1 MNKKISR
8 ILISAF
14 SSGSGKT
21 TFTMGL
27 LRLLQKKGIKVSS
40 YKCGPDYIDTMF
52 HAKAL
57 GIPSRNIDLFLSD
70 DNTVKNILA
79 EAENLAVIEGV
90 MGFYDGIAFTDTAS
104 ASHISSITDTPCI
117 LIVDVKGK
125 SATLKALITG
135 MIHYR
140 KNNIKGIILNK
151 ISKASYP
158 VYKNMIESELPVKV
172 FGYMPE
178 LKDCT
183 LKSRHLGLITAE
195 EMADINNIIDK
206 IAEELEK
213 SIDLE
218 FILDTAEKAPDLEY
232 DTLEINLI
240 GRCRIGIAYDKAF
253 CFHYADNIKV
263 LEKMGAEIVYFSPLE
278 DKALPENLDGLIF
291 YGGYPELYLEKL
303 SSNKS
308 FIESLKKVYNNKIPL
323 IAECGG
329 FMYISQSIDN
339 VEMASLIKGS
349 CTMTNKLQ
357 NFGYVDITSHKD
369 SMLFKKRE
377 SFPAH
382 EFHYSIIDEPY
393 SDCIMRKPKSLK
405 SWQGVYLSD
414 HVYAGYPHLYFLSN
428 LKLAER
434 FIIKAIHYNRDIE

>member
-21 TFTMGL
+21 TFTMGF

-57 GIPSRNIDLFLSD
+57 GVPSRNIDLFLSD
-70 DNTVKNILA
+70 ENTVKNILA
-79 EAENLAVIEGV
+79 EAENMAVIEGV
-90 MGFYDGIAFTDTAS
+90 MGFYDGIAFTDSAS
-104 ASHISSITDTPCI
+104 ASHISSVTDTPCI

-135 MIHYR
+135 MLKYR

-172 FGYMPE
+172 FGYIPE

-183 LKSRHLGLITAE
+183 IKSRHLGLITAE
-195 EMADINNIIDK
+195 EMADINSIIDK
-206 IAEELEK
+206 ISEELEK
-213 SIDLE
+213 SIDLDC
-218 FILDTAEKAPDLEY
+218 ILDIAENAPDLEY
-232 DTLEINLI
+232 DIKEINII

-278 DKALPENLDGLIF
+278 DTALPENLDGLIF

-303 SSNKS
+303 SDNKS
-308 FIESLKKVYNNKIPL
+308 FIASLKKVYNNKIPL
-323 IAECGG
+323 IAE
-329 FMYISQSIDN
+329 
-339 VEMASLIKGS
+339 
-349 CTMTNKLQ
+349 
-357 NFGYVDITSHKD
+357 
-369 SMLFKKRE
+369 
-377 SFPAH
+377 
-382 EFHYSIIDEPY
+382 
-393 SDCIMRKPKSLK
+393 
-405 SWQGVYLSD
+405 
-414 HVYAGYPHLYFLSN
+414 
-428 LKLAER
+428 
-434 FIIKAIHYNRDIE
+434 

>member
-70 DNTVKNILA
+70 ENTVKNILA
-79 EAENLAVIEGV
+79 EAENMAVIEGV
-90 MGFYDGIAFTDTAS
+90 MGFYDGIAFTDSAS
-104 ASHISSITDTPCI
+104 ASHISSVTDTPCI

-135 MIHYR
+135 MLHYR
-140 KNNIKGIILNK
+140 KNNIKGIILNR

-195 EMADINNIIDK
+195 EMADINSIIDK
-206 IAEELEK
+206 VSEELEK
-213 SIDLE
+213 SIDLDC
-218 FILDTAEKAPDLEY
+218 ILLAAEKAPDLEY
-232 DTLEINLI
+232 DTQEINLI
-240 GRCRIGIAYDKAF
+240 GRCRIGIACDKAF
-253 CFHYADNIKV
+253 CFHYTDNIKV
-263 LEKMGAEIVYFSPLE
+263 LEKMGTEIVYFSPLE
-278 DKALPENLDGLIF
+278 DTALPENLDGLIF

-303 SSNKS
+303 SANKS

-357 NFGYVDITSHKD
+357 NFGYVELTSHKD
-369 SMLFKKRE
+369 SMLFKKGE
-377 SFPAH
+377 TFPAH
-382 EFHYSIIDEPY
+382 EFHYSVIDEPY

>member
-1 MNKKISR
+1 MEKKISR

-21 TFTMGL
+21 SFTMGL
-27 LRLLQKKGIKVSS
+27 LRLLQRKGVKVSS

-52 HAKAL
+52 HSKAL

-70 DNTVKNILA
+70 ENTVKNLIA
-79 EAENLAVIEGV
+79 DSENFAVIEGV

-104 ASHISSITDTPCI
+104 ASHISSVTDTPCL

-125 SATLKALITG
+125 SATLKALLSGI
-135 MIHYR
+135 IHYR
-140 KNNIKGIILNK
+140 KNNIKGIILNR
-151 ISKASYP
+151 ISKALYP
-158 VYKNMIESELPVKV
+158 VYKNMIEAELPVQV

-178 LKDCT
+178 LQDCT
-183 LKSRHLGLITAE
+183 LKSRHLGLVTAE
-195 EMADINNIIDK
+195 EMADINDIIDK
-206 IAEELEK
+206 IADELEK
-213 SIDLE
+213 SIDIE
-218 FILDTAEKAPDLEY
+218 SILKTAENAPNIHYEQN
-232 DTLEINLI
+232 EINLI

-253 CFHYADNIKV
+253 CFHYADNIRV

-278 DKALPENLDGLIF
+278 DKELPENLDGIIF

-303 SSNKS
+303 SANKS
-308 FIESLKKVYNNKIPL
+308 FISDLKKVYNNKIPL

-339 VEMASLIKGS
+339 VEMASLIKGRCS
-349 CTMTNKLQ
+349 MTDKLQ
-357 NFGYVDITSHKD
+357 NFGYVNITAHKD
-369 SMLFKKRE
+369 SMLFKKGE
-377 SFPAH
+377 SIPAH
-382 EFHYSIIDEPY
+382 EFHYSIIDEQY
-393 SDCIMRKPKSLK
+393 SDCIMRKPKSTR

-428 LKLAER
+428 LKIAER
-434 FIIKAIHYNRDIE
+434 FIIKAIHYNRAIE

>member
-1 MNKKISR
+1 MKKKISR

-57 GIPSRNIDLFLSD
+57 GIPSRNIDLFLSN
-70 DNTVKNILA
+70 DNTIKNILA

-90 MGFYDGIAFTDTAS
+90 MGFYDGIAFTDAAS

-135 MIHYR
+135 MLYYR
-140 KNNIKGIILNK
+140 KNNIKGIILNR

-195 EMADINNIIDK
+195 EMADINSIIDK
-206 IAEELEK
+206 VSEELEK

-218 FILDTAEKAPDLEY
+218 SILKEAEKAPDLEY
-232 DTLEINLI
+232 DIKEINLI

-291 YGGYPELYLEKL
+291 YGGYPELYAEKL
-303 SSNKS
+303 SANKS
-308 FIESLKKVYNNKIPL
+308 FIQSLQKVYNNKMPI

-339 VEMASLIKGS
+339 VEMASLIKGR

-369 SMLFKKRE
+369 SMLFKKGE
-377 SFPAH
+377 KFPAH
-382 EFHYSIIDEPY
+382 EFHYSVIDEPY

>member
-21 TFTMGL
+21 TFTMGF

-57 GIPSRNIDLFLSD
+57 GVPSRNIDLFLSD
-70 DNTVKNILA
+70 ENTVKNILA
-79 EAENLAVIEGV
+79 ETENMAVIEGV
-90 MGFYDGIAFTDTAS
+90 MGFYDGIAFTDSAS
-104 ASHISSITDTPCI
+104 ASHISSVTDTPCI

-135 MIHYR
+135 MLHYR
-140 KNNIKGIILNK
+140 KNNIKGIILNR
-151 ISKASYP
+151 ISKVLYP

-172 FGYMPE
+172 FGYIPE

-183 LKSRHLGLITAE
+183 IKSRHLGLITAE
-195 EMADINNIIDK
+195 EMADINSIIDK
-206 IAEELEK
+206 ISEELEK
-213 SIDLE
+213 SIDLDC
-218 FILDTAEKAPDLEY
+218 ILDIAENAPDLKY
-232 DTLEINLI
+232 DIKEINII

-278 DKALPENLDGLIF
+278 DTALPENLDGLII

-303 SSNKS
+303 SDNKS
-308 FIESLKKVYNNKIPL
+308 FIASLKKVYNNKIPL

-357 NFGYVDITSHKD
+357 NFGYVELTSHKD
-369 SMLFKKRE
+369 SMLFQKGE
-377 SFPAH
+377 TFPAH
-382 EFHYSIIDEPY
+382 EFHYSVIDEPY
-393 SDCIMRKPKSLK
+393 CDCIMRKPKSLK

-434 FIIKAIHYNRDIE
+434 FIIKAIHYNRAVK

>member
-21 TFTMGL
+21 TFTMGF

-52 HAKAL
+52 HTKAL

-70 DNTVKNILA
+70 ENTVKNILA
-79 EAENLAVIEGV
+79 DGESFAVIEGV
-90 MGFYDGIAFTDTAS
+90 MGFYDGIAFTDKAS
-104 ASHISSITDTPCI
+104 ASHISSATDTPCL

-125 SATLKALITG
+125 SATLKALVTG
-135 MIHYR
+135 MLNYR
-140 KNNIKGIILNK
+140 KNNIKGIILNR
-151 ISKASYP
+151 ISKALYP

-172 FGYMPE
+172 FGYIPE
-178 LKDCT
+178 LQDCT
-183 LKSRHLGLITAE
+183 LKSRHLGLITVE
-195 EMADINNIIDK
+195 EMADINSIIDK
-206 IAEELEK
+206 VAEELEK

-218 FILDTAEKAPDLEY
+218 SILKEAEKAPDLEY
-232 DTLEINLI
+232 DIKEINLI
-240 GRCRIGIAYDKAF
+240 GRCRIGMAYDKAF

-263 LEKMGAEIVYFSPLE
+263 LEKMGAEIVYFSPL
-278 DKALPENLDGLIF
+278 DDTALPENLDGIIF
-291 YGGYPELYLEKL
+291 YGGYPELYAEKL
-303 SSNKS
+303 SANKS
-308 FIESLKKVYNNKIPL
+308 FIQSLQKVYNNKMPL

-339 VEMASLIKGS
+339 VEMASLIKGR

-369 SMLFKKRE
+369 SMLFKKGE
-377 SFPAH
+377 KFPAH
-382 EFHYSIIDEPY
+382 EFHYSVIDEPY
-393 SDCIMRKPKSLK
+393 SDCIMRKPKSSK
-405 SWQGVYLSD
+405 SWSGVYLSD
-414 HVYAGYPHLYFLSN
+414 HVYAGYPHLYFMSN

-434 FIIKAIHYNRDIE
+434 FIIKAIHYNRSL

>member
-1 MNKKISR
+1 MKKKISR

-57 GIPSRNIDLFLSD
+57 GIPSRNIDLFLSS

-79 EAENLAVIEGV
+79 EAENMAVIEGV
-90 MGFYDGIAFTDTAS
+90 MGFYDGIAFTDSAS
-104 ASHISSITDTPCI
+104 ASHISSVTDTPCI

-135 MIHYR
+135 MLHYR
-140 KNNIKGIILNK
+140 KNNIKGIILNR

-178 LKDCT
+178 LNKECT

-195 EMADINNIIDK
+195 EMADINSIIDK
-206 IAEELEK
+206 VSEELEK
-213 SIDLE
+213 NIDLDC
-218 FILDTAEKAPDLEY
+218 IIDLAEKAPDLEY
-232 DTLEINLI
+232 DEQKINLI
-240 GRCRIGIAYDKAF
+240 GRCRICIAYDKAF

-291 YGGYPELYLEKL
+291 YGGYNELYL
-303 SSNKS
+303 
-308 FIESLKKVYNNKIPL
+308 
-323 IAECGG
+323 
-329 FMYISQSIDN
+329 
-339 VEMASLIKGS
+339 
-349 CTMTNKLQ
+349 
-357 NFGYVDITSHKD
+357 
-369 SMLFKKRE
+369 
-377 SFPAH
+377 
-382 EFHYSIIDEPY
+382 
-393 SDCIMRKPKSLK
+393 
-405 SWQGVYLSD
+405 
-414 HVYAGYPHLYFLSN
+414 
-428 LKLAER
+428 
-434 FIIKAIHYNRDIE
+434 

>member
-1 MNKKISR
+1 MEKKINR

-21 TFTMGL
+21 SFTMGL
-27 LRLLQKKGIKVSS
+27 LRLLQRKGLKVSS

-52 HAKAL
+52 HSKAL

-70 DNTVKNILA
+70 ENTVKNLIA
-79 EAENLAVIEGV
+79 ESENLAVIEGV

-104 ASHISSITDTPCI
+104 ASHISSATGTPCL
-117 LIVDVKGK
+117 LIIDVKGK
-125 SATLKALITG
+125 SATLKALLSG

-140 KNNIKGIILNK
+140 KNHIKGIILNR
-151 ISKASYP
+151 ISKALYP
-158 VYKNMIESELPVKV
+158 VYKNMIEAELPVQV

-183 LKSRHLGLITAE
+183 LKSRHLGLVTAE
-195 EMADINNIIDK
+195 EMADINDIIDK
-206 IAEELEK
+206 IADELEK
-213 SIDLE
+213 SIDIE
-218 FILDTAEKAPDLEY
+218 SILKTAENAPNIYYEQN
-232 DTLEINLI
+232 EINII

-253 CFHYADNIKV
+253 CFHYADNIRV

-278 DKALPENLDGLIF
+278 DKELPENLDGIIF

-303 SSNKS
+303 SANKS
-308 FIESLKKVYNNKIPL
+308 FIASLKKIYNNKIPL

-339 VEMASLIKGS
+339 VEMASLIKGRCS
-349 CTMTNKLQ
+349 MTDKLQ
-357 NFGYVDITSHKD
+357 NFGYVNITAHKD
-369 SMLFKKRE
+369 SMLLKKGE
-377 SFPAH
+377 SIPAH

-393 SDCIMRKPKSLK
+393 SDCIMRKPKSTR

-428 LKLAER
+428 LKIAER
-434 FIIKAIHYNRDIE
+434 FIIKAIHYNRAIE

>member
-14 SSGSGKT
+14 SSSSGKT

-52 HAKAL
+52 HTKAL
-57 GIPSRNIDLFLSD
+57 GISSRNIDLFLSD
-70 DNTVKNILA
+70 ENTVKNILA
-79 EAENLAVIEGV
+79 DTENLAVIEGV
-90 MGFYDGIAFTDTAS
+90 MGFYDGIAFTDSAS
-104 ASHISSITDTPCI
+104 ASHISSVTDTPCL

-125 SATLKALITG
+125 SATLKALISG
-135 MIHYR
+135 MLHYR
-140 KNNIKGIILNK
+140 KNNIKGIILNR

-158 VYKNMIESELPVKV
+158 VYKNMIEAELPVKV

-178 LKDCT
+178 LENCT

-195 EMADINNIIDK
+195 EMADINSIIDK
-206 IAEELEK
+206 VAEELEK
-213 SIDLE
+213 SIDIE
-218 FILDTAEKAPDLEY
+218 NILLAAENTPDVEY
-232 DTLEINLI
+232 EPKDISLI

-263 LEKMGAEIVYFSPLE
+263 LEKMGAEIIYFSPLE
-278 DKALPENLDGLIF
+278 DTALPANIDGLIF
-291 YGGYPELYLEKL
+291 YGGYPELYLKKL
-303 SSNKS
+303 NANKS
-308 FIESLKKVYNNKIPL
+308 FIESLKKVYDNKIPL

-339 VEMASLIKGS
+339 IEMASLIKGR
-349 CTMTNKLQ
+349 CMMTDKLQ
-357 NFGYVDITSHKD
+357 NFGYVELTSHKD
-369 SMLFKKRE
+369 SMLLKKGE
-377 SFPAH
+377 SIPAH

-393 SDCIMRKPKSLK
+393 CDCIMRKPKSLK

-434 FIIKAIHYNRDIE
+434 FIIKAIHYNRAVE

>member
-27 LRLLQKKGIKVSS
+27 LRFLQKKGIKVSS

-52 HAKAL
+52 H
-57 GIPSRNIDLFLSD
+57 GNIDLFLSD

-79 EAENLAVIEGV
+79 DAENLAVIEGV
-90 MGFYDGIAFTDTAS
+90 MGFYDGIAFTDAAS

-135 MIHYR
+135 MLYYR
-140 KNNIKGIILNK
+140 KNNIKGIILNR

-195 EMADINNIIDK
+195 EMANINNIIDRV
-206 IAEELEK
+206 AEELEK
-213 SIDLE
+213 SIDLDC
-218 FILDTAEKAPDLEY
+218 IIDTAEKAPDLEY
-232 DTLEINLI
+232 DIKEINLI

-253 CFHYADNIKV
+253 CFHYIDNIKV

-308 FIESLKKVYNNKIPL
+308 FIESLKKLYNNKIPL

-357 NFGYVDITSHKD
+357 NFGYVEITAHKD
-369 SMLFKKRE
+369 SMLFKKGE

-434 FIIKAIHYNRDIE
+434 FIIKAIHYNREIE

>member
-57 GIPSRNIDLFLSD
+57 GILSRNIDLFLSD
-70 DNTVKNILA
+70 ENTVKNILA
-79 EAENLAVIEGV
+79 DAEDMAVIEGV
-90 MGFYDGIAFTDTAS
+90 MGFYDGIAFTDAAS

-140 KNNIKGIILNK
+140 KNNIKGIILNR

-218 FILDTAEKAPDLEY
+218 SIIDTAEKAPDLEY
-232 DTLEINLI
+232 DALEINLI
-240 GRCRIGIAYDKAF
+240 GRCRIGIAYDKVF

-339 VEMASLIKGS
+339 VEMASLIKGR